1 MSTSP
6 PLLRRSTLRHHAPAA
21 SAAPVR
27 LLPRLGFTCSGLCSF
42 QHVLNL
48 HLSAVANEK
57 VKTLSVKEHLY
68 SVHDVQPGLLPCFVA
83 SLVNPLYVQRLE
95 ELSIAACPM
104 HRHGAH
110 GNLHAEIG
118 SKATIGAAGVLYCP
132 GHYAGSNITMPEPDR
147 HQLGVRPIIGAIITF
162 HRATGQ

>member
-6 PLLRRSTLRHHAPAA
+6 PLLRKVHFPPTTPQPLARRPSAFAPC
-21 SAAPVR
+21 
-27 LLPRLGFTCSGLCSF
+27 LGFTCSGLCSF
-42 QHVLNL
+42 SNVPHL

-68 SVHDVQPGLLPCFVA
+68 SVHDVQPGLLLCFVA

-104 HRHGAH
+104 HRHTV
-110 GNLHAEIG
+110 LMEI
-118 SKATIGAAGVLYCP
+118 STPKSAA
-132 GHYAGSNITMPEPDR
+132 R
-147 HQLGVRPIIGAIITF
+147 R
-162 HRATGQ
+162 R